1 MVVLVTG
8 SAKGIGREV
17 ARQLTERGET
27 VIVSARDG
35 TRARQVADELGARA
49 VELDVTDDASVA
61 AAAGAIGE
69 LDVLVNN
76 AAAFVDWSEMASA
89 ADLATAREVIDTN
102 LLGTWRV
109 TQAMLPLL
117 RRSAHPRI
125 VMVSSGGGSHADE
138 QFGLTRRGGAAAT
151 YGISKAALN
160 ALTATLAAE
169 LASTPV
175 LVNAVCPGL
184 TATWPGAEEMGAR
197 PVADGA
203 ASVLWAATLPD
214 DGPRGGFFRDGEPL
228 GW

>member
-184 TATWPGAEEMGAR
+184 TATWPGAEQMGAR